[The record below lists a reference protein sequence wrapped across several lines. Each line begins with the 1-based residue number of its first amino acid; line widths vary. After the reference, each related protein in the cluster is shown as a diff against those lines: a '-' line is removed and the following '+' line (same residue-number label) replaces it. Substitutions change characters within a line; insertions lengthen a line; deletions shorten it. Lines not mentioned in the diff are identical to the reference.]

1 MLMNIDKLK
10 LEQYKLLI
18 SQLQNVQLSRES
30 ANNFWIVINTIGL
43 TAITYIHDIQS
54 GIDKKTISL
63 IWGLLILGSF
73 LGILWLRA
81 LISVKKDMEII
92 YKLIAKFEKELGSAV
107 FSHRYKKETTEVEAK
122 SSVVISEIF
131 VPVIFIL
138 SYLVLGILFYWV
150 F

>member
-1 MLMNIDKLK
+1 MNIDKLK

-30 ANNFWIVINTIGL
+30 SNNFWIVINTIGL

-54 GIDKKTISL
+54 GIDKKTMSL

-81 LISVKKDMEII
+81 LISIKKDMEII
-92 YKLIAKFEKELGSAV
+92 YKLIAKSEKELGSTV
-107 FSHRYKKETTEVEAK
+107 FSHRYKEETTEVEEK
-122 SSVVISEIF
+122 YSVVISEIF

-138 SYLVLGILFYWV
+138 SYVVLGILFYWV

>member
-1 MLMNIDKLK
+1 MG
-10 LEQYKLLI
+10 
-18 SQLQNVQLSRES
+18 V
-30 ANNFWIVINTIGL
+30 AHIGL
-43 TAITYIHDIQS
+43 I
-54 GIDKKTISL
+54 
-63 IWGLLILGSF
+63 

-92 YKLIAKFEKELGSAV
+92 YKLITKFENELGSAV
-107 FSHRYKKETTEVEAK
+107 FSHRYKEEKTEVEEK

-138 SYLVLGILFYWV
+138 SYVVLGILFYWV